1 MLEPVKKL
9 YENKGPKVVEAL
21 TKRHFEAYYVSDK
34 AAAVKKI
41 LEIIPKNHS
50 VAWGGTMTMDE
61 LGLKEQLKAA
71 DYTLIDRDT
80 GSTPQEREQIMHNAL
95 SCGSFIMSSN
105 AITEDGQ
112 LFNIDGKG
120 NRVAA
125 LIYGP
130 ENVIIIAGMNKV
142 VKDMDEA
149 YARVRNYAAPANAQR
164 FDIDTPC
171 KKTGEC
177 FDCMSASTI
186 CAQFVTT
193 RICKPAGRIKVVLIG
208 EELGI

>member
-9 YENKGPKVVEAL
+9 FDIKGPKVADAL
-21 TKRHFEAYYVSDK
+21 NKRHFEAYYVSTKED
-34 AAAVKKI
+34 AVKKI
-41 LEIIPKNHS
+41 LEIIPSNHS
-50 VAWGGTMTMDE
+50 VAWGGTMTMDQ
-61 LGLKEQLKAA
+61 LGLKDKLSAA
-71 DYTLIDRDT
+71 GYTLIDRDKGAT
-80 GSTPQEREQIMHNAL
+80 LEEREKIMHEAL
-95 SCGSFIMSSN
+95 NCGSFIMSSN

-130 ENVIIIAGMNKV
+130 QNVIIIAGMNKV
-142 VKDMDEA
+142 VQDMDAA
-149 YARVRNYAAPANAQR
+149 YDRVRGYAAPANAQR

-171 KKTGEC
+171 KKIGEC
-177 FDCMSASTI
+177 ADCLSSSTI

>member
-9 YENKGPKVVEAL
+9 FDIKGPKVADAL
-21 TKRHFEAYYVSDK
+21 NKRHFEAYYVSTKED
-34 AAAVKKI
+34 AVKKI
-41 LEIIPKNHS
+41 LEIIPSNHS
-50 VAWGGTMTMDE
+50 VAWGGTMTMDQ
-61 LGLKEQLKAA
+61 LGLKDKLSAA
-71 DYTLIDRDT
+71 GYTLIDRDK
-80 GSTPQEREQIMHNAL
+80 GATPEEREKIMHEAL
-95 SCGSFIMSSN
+95 NCGSFIMSSN

-130 ENVIIIAGMNKV
+130 QNVIIIAGMNKV
-142 VKDMDEA
+142 VQDMDAA
-149 YARVRNYAAPANAQR
+149 YDRVRGYAAPANAQR

-171 KKTGEC
+171 KKIGEC
-177 FDCMSASTI
+177 ADCMSSGTI

-193 RICKPAGRIKVVLIG
+193 RFCKPQGRIKVVLIG

>member
-1 MLEPVKKL
+1 MLTPIKAL
-9 YENKGPKVVEAL
+9 FDIKGPKVAEAL
-21 TKRHFEAYYVSDK
+21 TKRHFEAYYCSDK
-34 AAAVKKI
+34 EAAVKKV

-50 VAWGGTMTMDE
+50 VACGGTMTMDE
-61 LGLKEQLKAA
+61 LGLKAKLTAEG
-71 DYTLIDRDT
+71 YTLIDRDAAT
-80 GSTPQEREQIMHNAL
+80 TPEEREAIMHKAL
-95 SCGSFIMSSN
+95 NCGSFIMSSN

-142 VKDMDEA
+142 VQNMDAA
-149 YARVRNYAAPANAQR
+149 YDRVRGYAAPANAQR

-177 FDCMSASTI
+177 ADCFSASTI
-186 CAQFVTT
+186 CAQFVQT

>member
-9 YENKGPKVVEAL
+9 FDIKGPKVADAL
-21 TKRHFEAYYVSDK
+21 NKRHFEAYYLSDK
-34 AAAVKKI
+34 EDAVRKI
-41 LEIIPKNHS
+41 LELIPKNHS
-50 VAWGGTMTMDE
+50 VSWGGTMTMDQ
-61 LGLKEQLKAA
+61 LGLKDKLINAG
-71 DYTLIDRDT
+71 YSLIDRD
-80 GSTPQEREQIMHNAL
+80 SAKSPEEREELMHKAL
-95 SCGSFIMSSN
+95 CCGSFIMSSN

-120 NRVAA
+120 NRLAA
-125 LIYGP
+125 LLYGP

-142 VKDMDEA
+142 VQDMDAA
-149 YARVRNYAAPANAQR
+149 YKRVRGYAAPANAQR

-171 KKTGEC
+171 KKIGEC
-177 FDCMSASTI
+177 ADCLSGSTI
-186 CAQFVTT
+186 CAQFVQT

>member
-1 MLEPVKKL
+1 MLEPIKL
-9 YENKGPKVVEAL
+9 LFEKKGPVVANAL
-21 TKRHFEAYYVSDK
+21 NKRHFEAYYVSDK
-34 AAAVKKI
+34 EAAVKKI

-50 VAWGGTMTMDE
+50 VSWGGCMTMDQ
-61 LGLKEQLKAA
+61 LGLKDKLVSEG
-71 DYTLIDRDT
+71 YSLIDRDT
-80 GSTPQEREQIMHNAL
+80 AGDAQEREALMHKAL
-95 SCGSFIMSSN
+95 NCGSFIMSAN

-125 LIYGP
+125 LCYGP
-130 ENVIIIAGMNKV
+130 ENVIVIAGMNKV
-142 VKDMDEA
+142 VQDMDAA
-149 YARVRNYAAPANAQR
+149 YDRVRGYAAPANAQR

-171 KKTGEC
+171 KKIGEC
-177 FDCMSASTI
+177 ADCLSGSTI

-193 RICKPAGRIKVVLIG
+193 RVCKPTGRIKVVLIG

>member
-9 YENKGPKVVEAL
+9 FDIKGPKVADAL
-21 TKRHFEAYYVSDK
+21 NKRHFEAYYVSTKED
-34 AAAVKKI
+34 AIKKI
-41 LEIIPKNHS
+41 LEIIPSNHS
-50 VAWGGTMTMDE
+50 VAWGGTMTMDQ
-61 LGLKEQLKAA
+61 LGLKHKLSAA
-71 DYTLIDRDT
+71 GYTLIDRDK
-80 GSTPQEREQIMHNAL
+80 GATPEEREKIMHEAL
-95 SCGSFIMSSN
+95 NCGSFIMSSN

-130 ENVIIIAGMNKV
+130 QNVIIIAGMNKV
-142 VKDMDEA
+142 VQDMDAA
-149 YARVRNYAAPANAQR
+149 YDRVRGYAAPANAQR

-171 KKTGEC
+171 KKIGEC
-177 FDCMSASTI
+177 ADCLSSSTI

>member
-1 MLEPVKKL
+1 MLEVVKKL
-9 YENKGPKVVEAL
+9 FDLKGPKVAEAL
-21 TKRHFEAYYVSDK
+21 IKRHFEAYYVSNKED
-34 AAAVKKI
+34 AVAKV
-41 LEIIPKNHS
+41 LELIPKNHS
-50 VAWGGTMTMDE
+50 VAWGGTMTMDQ
-61 LGLKEQLKAA
+61 LGLKEKLSAA
-71 DYTLIDRDT
+71 GYSLIDRDAAK
-80 GSTPQEREQIMHNAL
+80 SPEEREEVMHKAL
-95 SCGSFIMSSN
+95 NCGSFIMSSN

-142 VKDMDEA
+142 VQDMDAA
-149 YARVRNYAAPANAQR
+149 YDRVRGYAAPANAQR
-164 FDIDTPC
+164 FDLDTPC
-171 KKTGEC
+171 KKIGEC
-177 FDCMSASTI
+177 ADCLSASTI
-186 CAQFVTT
+186 CAQFVQT

>member
-9 YENKGPKVVEAL
+9 FDIKGPKVADAL
-21 TKRHFEAYYVSDK
+21 NKRHFEAYYVSTKED
-34 AAAVKKI
+34 AVKKI
-41 LEIIPKNHS
+41 LEIIPSNHS
-50 VAWGGTMTMDE
+50 VTWGGTMTMDQ
-61 LGLKEQLKAA
+61 LGLKDKLSAA
-71 DYTLIDRDT
+71 GYTLIDRDK
-80 GSTPQEREQIMHNAL
+80 GATPEEREKIMHEAL
-95 SCGSFIMSSN
+95 NCGSFIMSSN

-130 ENVIIIAGMNKV
+130 QNVIIIAGMNKV
-142 VKDMDEA
+142 VQNMDAA
-149 YARVRNYAAPANAQR
+149 YDRVRGYAAPANAQR

-171 KKTGEC
+171 KKIGEC
-177 FDCMSASTI
+177 ADCLSSSTI

>member
-1 MLEPVKKL
+1 MADPIKTLFEL
-9 YENKGPKVVEAL
+9 KGPKVADAL
-21 TKRHFEAYYVSDK
+21 KKRGFEAYYVSDK
-34 AAAVKKI
+34 AAAVQKI
-41 LEIIPKNHS
+41 LELIPKEHS
-50 VAWGGTMTMDE
+50 ISWGGCMTMDQLE
-61 LGLKEQLKAA
+61 LKDKLASKG
-71 DYTLIDRDT
+71 YTLIDRDT
-80 GSTPQEREQIMHNAL
+80 SKNPEEREAIMHQAL
-95 SCGSFIMSSN
+95 NCGSFIMSSN

-125 LIYGP
+125 LCYGP
-130 ENVIIIAGMNKV
+130 QNIIVIAGMNKV
-142 VKDMDEA
+142 VQNMDAA
-149 YARVRNYAAPANAQR
+149 YSRVRGFAAPANAQR

-171 KKTGEC
+171 KKIGEC
-177 FDCMSASTI
+177 ADCLSGSTI

>member
-1 MLEPVKKL
+1 MLDPIKKL
-9 YENKGPKVVEAL
+9 YDTKGPKVAEAL

-34 AAAVKKI
+34 ASAVKKI

-50 VAWGGTMTMDE
+50 VAWGGTMTMDQ
-61 LGLKEQLKAA
+61 LGLKDELKSSGYA
-71 DYTLIDRDT
+71 LIDRDT
-80 GSTPQEREQIMHNAL
+80 GSTPEEREQIMHKAL
-95 SCGSFIMSSN
+95 NCGSFIMSSN

-186 CAQFVTT
+186 CAQFVQT

>member
-1 MLEPVKKL
+1 MVEPVKMLFEK
-9 YENKGPKVVEAL
+9 KGPVVADAL
-21 TKRHFEAYYVSDK
+21 KKRHFEAYYVSDK
-34 AAAVKKI
+34 DAAVKKI
-41 LEIIPKNHS
+41 LEIIPKEHS
-50 VAWGGTMTMDE
+50 ISWGGCMTMDQ
-61 LGLKEQLKAA
+61 LCLKDKLVSEG
-71 DYTLIDRDT
+71 YTIIDRDT
-80 GSTPQEREQIMHNAL
+80 ASNQDEREELMHKAL
-95 SCGSFIMSSN
+95 NCGSFIMSAN

-125 LIYGP
+125 LCYGP
-130 ENVIIIAGMNKV
+130 QNVIVIAGMNKV
-142 VKDMDEA
+142 VQDMDAA
-149 YARVRNYAAPANAQR
+149 YDRVRGYAAPANAQR

-171 KKTGEC
+171 KKIGEC
-177 FDCMSASTI
+177 ADCFSGSTI

>member
-1 MLEPVKKL
+1 MHK
-9 YENKGPKVVEAL
+9 AL
-21 TKRHFEAYYVSDK
+21 
-34 AAAVKKI
+34 
-41 LEIIPKNHS
+41 N
-50 VAWGGTMTMDE
+50 
-61 LGLKEQLKAA
+61 
-71 DYTLIDRDT
+71 
-80 GSTPQEREQIMHNAL
+80 
-95 SCGSFIMSSN
+95 CGSFIMSSN

-142 VKDMDEA
+142 VQDMDAA
-149 YARVRNYAAPANAQR
+149 YKRVRGYAAPANAQR
-164 FDIDTPC
+164 FDLDTPC
-171 KKTGEC
+171 KKIGEC
-177 FDCMSASTI
+177 ADCLSASTI
-186 CAQFVTT
+186 CAQFVQT

>member
-9 YENKGPKVVEAL
+9 FDIKGPKVADAL
-21 TKRHFEAYYVSDK
+21 NKRHFEAYYVSTKED
-34 AAAVKKI
+34 AVKKI
-41 LEIIPKNHS
+41 LEIIPSNHS
-50 VAWGGTMTMDE
+50 VAWGGTMTMDQ
-61 LGLKEQLKAA
+61 LGLKDKLSAA
-71 DYTLIDRDT
+71 GYTLIDRDK
-80 GSTPQEREQIMHNAL
+80 GATPEEREKIMHEAL
-95 SCGSFIMSSN
+95 NCGSFIMSSN

-130 ENVIIIAGMNKV
+130 QNVIIIAGMNKV
-142 VKDMDEA
+142 VQDMDAA
-149 YARVRNYAAPANAQR
+149 YDRVRGYAAPANAQR

-171 KKTGEC
+171 KKIGEC
-177 FDCMSASTI
+177 TDCLSSSTI

>member
-9 YENKGPKVVEAL
+9 FDIKGPKVADAL
-21 TKRHFEAYYVSDK
+21 NKRHFEAYYVSDK
-34 AAAVKKI
+34 EAAVKKI
-41 LEIIPKNHS
+41 LEIIPSNHS
-50 VAWGGTMTMDE
+50 VAWGGTMTMDQ
-61 LGLKEQLKAA
+61 LGLKDKLSAA
-71 DYTLIDRDT
+71 GYTLIDRDK
-80 GSTPQEREQIMHNAL
+80 GANPEEREKIMHEAL
-95 SCGSFIMSSN
+95 NCGSFIMSSN

-120 NRVAA
+120 NRVSA

-130 ENVIIIAGMNKV
+130 QNVIIIAGMNKV
-142 VKDMDEA
+142 VQDMDAA
-149 YARVRNYAAPANAQR
+149 YDRVRGYAAPANAQR

-171 KKTGEC
+171 KKIGEC
-177 FDCMSASTI
+177 ADCLSSSTI

>member
-1 MLEPVKKL
+1 MSDPIKTLFDI
-9 YENKGPKVVEAL
+9 KGPKVADAL
-21 TKRHFEAYYVSDK
+21 NKRHFEAYYCSDK
-34 AAAVKKI
+34 DTAVKKI
-41 LEIIPKNHS
+41 LELIPSSHS
-50 VAWGGTMTMDE
+50 VAWGGTMTMDQ
-61 LGLKEQLKAA
+61 LGLKDKLAA
-71 DYTLIDRDT
+71 AGYTLIDRDKA
-80 GSTPQEREQIMHNAL
+80 GTPEERELIMHKAL
-95 SCGSFIMSSN
+95 NCGSFIMSSN

-120 NRVAA
+120 NRLAA

-142 VKDMDEA
+142 VQNMDAA
-149 YARVRNYAAPANAQR
+149 YSRVRGYAAPANAQR

-171 KKTGEC
+171 KKIGEC
-177 FDCMSASTI
+177 ADCLSGSTI
-186 CAQFVTT
+186 CAQFVQT

>member
-1 MLEPVKKL
+1 MLAPIKTL

-34 AAAVKKI
+34 AAAVKKV

-71 DYTLIDRDT
+71 GYALIDRDT
-80 GSTPQEREQIMHNAL
+80 GSTPQEREQIMHKAL
-95 SCGSFIMSSN
+95 NCGSFIMSSN

-186 CAQFVTT
+186 CAQFVQT

-208 EELGI
+208 ESLGI

>member
-9 YENKGPKVVEAL
+9 FDIKGPKVADAL
-21 TKRHFEAYYVSDK
+21 NKRHFEAYYVSTKED
-34 AAAVKKI
+34 AVKKI
-41 LEIIPKNHS
+41 LEIIPSNHS
-50 VAWGGTMTMDE
+50 VAWGGTMTMDQ
-61 LGLKEQLKAA
+61 LGLKDKLSAA
-71 DYTLIDRDT
+71 GYTLIDRDK
-80 GSTPQEREQIMHNAL
+80 GATPEEREKIMHEAL
-95 SCGSFIMSSN
+95 NCGSFIMSSN

-130 ENVIIIAGMNKV
+130 QNVIIIAGMNKV
-142 VKDMDEA
+142 VQDMDAA
-149 YARVRNYAAPANAQR
+149 YDRVRGYAAPANAQR

-171 KKTGEC
+171 KKIGEC
-177 FDCMSASTI
+177 ADCLSSSTI